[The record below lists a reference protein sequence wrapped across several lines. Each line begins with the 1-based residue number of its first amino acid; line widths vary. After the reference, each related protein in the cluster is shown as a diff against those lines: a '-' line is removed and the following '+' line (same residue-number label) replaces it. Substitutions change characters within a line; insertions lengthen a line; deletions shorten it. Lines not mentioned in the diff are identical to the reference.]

1 MITDIILMK
10 NLFLT
15 ALSFFSFVFSF
26 LPTYAQHETSSAYIA
41 DRYWSIN
48 LSGGIVLM
56 RHASTSPLLSTRP
69 NLGAQQHFRVQHAFS
84 KKWLW
89 YAGYGANYYSTER
102 PAILDP
108 SHIGIHKEDVVE
120 GIFGAFE
127 ALKLTLDGGIQYRIQ
142 AGRWEILPQL
152 GLGYTVN
159 DWGRDREID
168 LKEEGTTLH
177 YQMKGALLNMQA
189 GLNGHFW
196 LFRKGYLFM
205 GITAEHPLQK
215 AWGEAIYTKGEEE
228 ISRNKVRSAR
238 FGQNLNVELGYA
250 FVFGRR

>member
-1 MITDIILMK
+1 MK

-15 ALSFFSFVFSF
+15 ILFCCPFIFSTFSS
-26 LPTYAQHETSSAYIA
+26 YAQKDVTASYIA

-56 RHASTSPLLSTRP
+56 RNAEPSPLLSTRP
-69 NLGAQQHFRVQHAFS
+69 NLGGQQRFRVQHAFS

-89 YAGYGANYYSTER
+89 YAGYGVNYYSTDR

-108 SHIGIHKEDVVE
+108 SHIGIHTEDVLE

-127 ALKLTLDGGIQYRIQ
+127 ALKLTLDGGIQYRIP

-168 LKEEGTTLH
+168 LKDDGIKLH
-177 YQMKGALLNMQA
+177 YQLKGALSSMHFGTNI
-189 GLNGHFW
+189 HFW
-196 LFRKGYLFM
+196 LSPKRYLFFSLD
-205 GITAEHPLQK
+205 AEHPLQK
-215 AWGEAIYTKGEEE
+215 AWGEAFYTKGGEEL
-228 ISRNKVRSAR
+228 SRTKVRSSR
-238 FGQNLNVELGYA
+238 FGQNLYLSLGYA
-250 FVFGRR
+250 FVFGRK